1 MAKGCKARTSVK
13 KKEHAGKLC
22 HIYIDNALKRFLV
35 AGSNKN
41 GGRPDKTDETEW
53 LWLKYPI
60 VAEITV
66 FGMAVQEVSVMAPPG
81 TVINPVLWN

>member
-1 MAKGCKARTSVK
+1 MQGKDKREK
-13 KKEHAGKLC
+13 KRNMQASC
-22 HIYIDNALKRFLV
+22 VIYIYIDNALKRFLV

-66 FGMAVQEVSVMAPPG
+66 FGMAVREVSVMAPPG